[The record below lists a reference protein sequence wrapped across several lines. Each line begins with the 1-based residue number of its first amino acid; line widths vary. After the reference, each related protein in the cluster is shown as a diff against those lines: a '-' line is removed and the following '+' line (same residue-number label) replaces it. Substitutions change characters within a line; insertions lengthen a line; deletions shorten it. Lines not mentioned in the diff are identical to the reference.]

1 MSADPDPTGEFSV
14 YQFFSNGDYEEVLRY
29 VDPKTAVD
37 TAKALTESIGGR
49 ILGTTARVI
58 ITDGGD
64 YTTFEWQ
71 HGKGVVFPTEADC
84 AAAMP

>member
-1 MSADPDPTGEFSV
+1 M
-14 YQFFSNGDYEEVLRY
+14 
-29 VDPKTAVD
+29 
-37 TAKALTESIGGR
+37 SIGGR

-71 HGKGVVFPTEADC
+71 HGKGVVFPTEAEC